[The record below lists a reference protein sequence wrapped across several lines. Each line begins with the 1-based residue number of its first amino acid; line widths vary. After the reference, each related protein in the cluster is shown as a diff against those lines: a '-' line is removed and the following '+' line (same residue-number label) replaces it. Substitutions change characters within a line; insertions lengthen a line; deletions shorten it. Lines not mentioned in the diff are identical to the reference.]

1 MATRKSVIGVAVVT
15 RDVGEGKSP
24 FITVGCVPC
33 CKLTEFLDKG
43 HSGKTAT
50 KRKQKEGRER
60 KGKEREKKKGKEKK
74 EKRRRSQTLALR
86 RPV

>member
-50 KRKQKEGRER
+50 KRKQKEG
-60 KGKEREKKKGKEKK
+60 KEKEKKKERKRKK
-74 EKRRRSQTLALR
+74 REEGLKLW
-86 RPV
+86 P